1 MSKNP
6 CDRLVR
12 RLLALAGPEG
22 RWSGPAP
29 RLAAILGV
37 SDRHLRRVLRDV
49 AESGRVVVE
58 VERGRAGGVV
68 VRRAVAGST
77 EAGARAASVGAA
89 EAPNHPM
96 QLGAE
101 PFAVA
106 AEAPL
111 PAGAEPSAKSGHL
124 GDRVRAATRIAGA
137 VSRRFSS
144 RNVRFNLNPDIFSRS
159 SRGRQN
165 SLLSS
170 SLKISS
176 FFSGF
181 EKRTCARVSG
191 ENFGAGRVEISG
203 ASAPSAR
210 VLVRSAAGAAPTN
223 LDSRENDSRI
233 VRPFGRGLVGS
244 GSPAT
249 PGLRSDRPLEM
260 HAFPRAQSENENG
273 QAGGGGST
281 ARADGV
287 SPPATVLRPFD
298 PPQSAGDGT
307 PAQNESESA
316 TLRVLEA
323 WSRRLWA
330 GRQPVSP
337 ARGAEIRAR
346 MAEGWSER
354 DLCAAVEGAARSA
367 VNADPRRRTL
377 AAVFGTEERVSALS
391 TLGYAHLPPVAGEV
405 RPPAPAERRR
415 REVADV
421 DGPICPPADVQAEI
435 ANLMAAI
442 RGGER

>member
-6 CDRLVR
+6 CDRLVW

-49 AESGRVVVE
+49 ADTGRVVVE
-58 VERGRAGGVV
+58 TERGRAGGVV
-68 VRRAVAGST
+68 VRRREVAG
-77 EAGARAASVGAA
+77 SVGAA
-89 EAPNHPM
+89 EAPNHSM

-101 PFAVA
+101 PFAAA

-111 PAGAEPSAKSGHL
+111 PVGAEPSAKSGHL

-181 EKRTCARVSG
+181 EKRTCARASG

-210 VLVRSAAGAAPTN
+210 VLVRSAADAAPTN

-316 TLRVLEA
+316 TLRVLET

-330 GRQPVSP
+330 GRQPVAP
-337 ARGAEIRAR
+337 ARGGEIRAR
-346 MAEGWSER
+346 MAEGWTER
-354 DLCAAVEGAARSA
+354 DLLAAIEGAARSA
-367 VNADPRRRTL
+367 WNADPRRRTL
-377 AAVFGTEERVSALS
+377 AAVFGTDERVSALS
-391 TLGYAHLPPVAGEV
+391 TLGYGHLPPVAGEV
-405 RPPAPAERRR
+405 RPTPAERRR